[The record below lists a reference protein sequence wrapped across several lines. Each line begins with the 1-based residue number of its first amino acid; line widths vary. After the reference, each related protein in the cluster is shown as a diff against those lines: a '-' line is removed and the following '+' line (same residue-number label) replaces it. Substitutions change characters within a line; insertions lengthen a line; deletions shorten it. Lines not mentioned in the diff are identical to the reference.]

1 MSCLISFVM
10 ASLRTPVPSAG
21 LIRFL
26 RSQSENLSFFSP
38 NNAPALGICHAT
50 RQAWCAAKRRAH
62 EYSRLNQSLHCQ
74 RDESLRAGILDL
86 DSFLQSRP
94 PRASSSTSRVKSLQ
108 LSSHARTGV
117 RYTCSDEKPPAYKP
131 TWQER
136 IWGTRGR
143 KSAKPLEPDDLPGG
157 DGDGENNSMFNTR
170 RQLSQKAALEPRLR
184 CTEVDENGNVIVVDG
199 EFKKS
204 ELIARVR
211 PGPNIQRGRGVS

>member
-1 MSCLISFVM
+1 M
-10 ASLRTPVPSAG
+10 ASLRAPVPSAG
-21 LIRFL
+21 LLRFL
-26 RSQSENLSFFSP
+26 RSQSENLCFFSP
-38 NNAPALGICHAT
+38 NNAPAPGIHHVT

-62 EYSRLNQSLHCQ
+62 EYSKLNQPLHCQ
-74 RDESLRAGILDL
+74 RDESLQAGMFNL
-86 DSFLQSRP
+86 DSFIQSRT
-94 PRASSSTSRVKSLQ
+94 PRVSSSSRVKSLQ

-117 RYTCSDEKPPAYKP
+117 RYNCTDEKTPAYKP

-136 IWGTRGR
+136 IWGTRAK

-157 DGDGENNSMFNTR
+157 DGDGENNSMFNIR

-184 CTEVDENGNVIVVDG
+184 CTEVDDSGNVIVVDG

-211 PGPNIQRGRGVS
+211 FHLNIRGGSGVL